1 MTSSGVDV
9 MVTLTLHSGTVNI
22 MSTALVIVRIA
33 SRVLILVLQS
43 ILIEAAREN
52 VKPDYQK
59 NINSIRGMFKYEIN
73 KLHNFFA

>member
-22 MSTALVIVRIA
+22 MSTASVIVRIA

-43 ILIEAAREN
+43 ILIEAARKN
-52 VKPDYQK
+52 VKSDYQK
-59 NINSIRGMFKYEIN
+59 NINSIRRMFKYEIN
-73 KLHNFFA
+73 KLHNFFT